1 MLARDSPN
9 DLSYRNTA
17 DTWLVS
23 PSLPFPGLRGS
34 GEPGTALFSGSQT
47 FRPGAGRGGCRG
59 GGEGRRGTESF
70 EPIPSFSGW
79 RSHPREK
86 QGPAPRGRQ
95 SQGTAELCVPP
106 PPQPYAP
113 SPLSRL
119 GRCKAACPL
128 PPARCP
134 LGTREV
140 HLKECLGLGGGEQ
153 KASSHSDSPET
164 KGFFVPLPHPAR
176 RERRD

>member
-1 MLARDSPN
+1 MTCPTEIQLTLGSFRLP
-9 DLSYRNTA
+9 
-17 DTWLVS
+17 S
-23 PSLPFPGLRGS
+23 PSQDSGGQGS
-34 GEPGTALFSGSQT
+34 LELLCSQDP
-47 FRPGAGRGGCRG
+47 RLSDLGQGGGMRG

-79 RSHPREK
+79 RSHPRKK
-86 QGPAPRGRQ
+86 QGPAPGGRQ

-119 GRCKAACPL
+119 GPCKAACPL